1 MIIIYIIICLTST
14 FYGKTFMKRK
24 TIAYIKLTKKEIS
37 SIPGY
42 NKRELVGGERLTVQG
57 L

>member
-1 MIIIYIIICLTST
+1 V
-14 FYGKTFMKRK
+14 KHK

-42 NKRELVGGERLTVQG
+42 NKRELVGGERLAVQG